1 MILLSFFP
9 QLFTLNSRLF
19 FKLFSHPSPLLRRP
33 LHSSSRLF
41 SSTSYFSPFTLVS
54 LSPPFVLALYTISPF
69 LLSFPSLSPS
79 IRSSGAGAAKLK
91 KINAEFSSSSSS
103 FSFTDDASDTKKGP
117 PARGGYRTMSCLT
130 CPVLSSLSSPRV
142 PALPSNAVY
151 SVYE

>member
-9 QLFTLNSRLF
+9 QLFTLKSRLF
-19 FKLFSHPSPLLRRP
+19 FKLFSHPSSLLRRP
-33 LHSSSRLF
+33 LHSSSRLVSSLLFYLLFLSFHLGFVVSSLF
-41 SSTSYFSPFTLVS
+41 SHP
-54 LSPPFVLALYTISPF
+54 LYHSPF

-103 FSFTDDASDTKKGP
+103 FSFTDDVADTKKGP
-117 PARGGYRTMSCLT
+117 PARGGYPTMSCLT
-130 CPVLSSLSSPRV
+130 CPRV